1 MEIVVEQVQPHDIQ
15 SLQAFRQRHDIR

>member
-1 MEIVVEQVQPHDIQ
+1 MEIVVQQVQPHDIR